1 MRTWIVTDHIP
12 SKTPSVFIVP
22 RELWESARTM
32 LDPETG
38 KFSSLPQGSPVVIA
52 QKQGCLIIVDT
63 PPVRQQRYRAYSE
76 AARLAEQQGS
86 STVGVFINKM
96 DESVLPSVI
105 FGLEQ
110 GFYHYHGKGDK
121 VDTVIVVTEPNLEE
135 RIRYLTNIAE
145 AQSWVREWVNAPANE
160 KPPQRLAEEYQKDAP
175 PGISYHLYTHDDLAA
190 LGAGGILAVGSGST
204 RPPVI
209 LAGRYHG
216 NGDGPWLALV
226 GKGIVFD
233 SGGISLKGRD
243 GMGRMK
249 GDMAGS
255 AAVMAALRVVA
266 EHKWPVNVAAWAPL
280 AENLPDGAAYRPGDV
295 LEMLDHTRV
304 EIISTDA
311 EGRLVLA
318 DAVTM
323 AIREGAS
330 TVVDMA
336 TLTGSN
342 VVALGGVRATLIGND
357 GSVSRLLTESGQDM
371 EEPVW
376 EMPHDPEYAL
386 MNTSSIADL
395 KNSGG
400 RAGGT
405 ISAGLF
411 IGHFATQVP
420 WAHVDI
426 AGLAFKDNESGTGAT
441 GYGVA
446 LLVEFCRR
454 WAEFSKESPIESHE
468 D

>member
-1 MRTWIVTDHIP
+1 MRTWIVTDNLLEKP
-12 SKTPSVFIVP
+12 PVWIVP
-22 RELWESARTM
+22 RELWDGAQTFFGPSANS
-32 LDPETG
+32 LPV
-38 KFSSLPQGSPVVIA
+38 LPQGSPVITCGTQGVII
-52 QKQGCLIIVDT
+52 LVDT
-63 PPVRQQRYRAYSE
+63 PPVRQKRYRAYSE
-76 AARLAEQQGS
+76 AARLAEKQGAPV
-86 STVGVFINKM
+86 VGVYIRGL
-96 DESVLPSVI
+96 DETILPSVI

-110 GFYHYHGKGDK
+110 GFYHYQGQQ
-121 VDTVIVVTEPNLEE
+121 DTVERVTVVAQPQVMD
-135 RIRYLTNIAE
+135 RIRYLTRIAG
-145 AQSWVREWVNAPANE
+145 AQSWVREWVNTPANE
-160 KPPQRLAEEYQKDAP
+160 KPPHHLAEEYQKGAP
-175 PGISYHLYTHDDLAA
+175 DTISYHLYTQDDLKD

-204 RPPVI
+204 RPPV
-209 LAGRYHG
+209 LLKGYYQG

-233 SGGISLKGRD
+233 SGGISLKARE

-266 EHKWPVNVAAWAPL
+266 ENQWPVNIAAWAPL

-295 LEMLDHTRV
+295 IKMLDNTRV

-323 AIREGAS
+323 AIRDGAS
-330 TVVDMA
+330 LVVDMA

-357 GSVSRLLTESGQDM
+357 DSLAKVVMESAQDM

-376 EMPHDPEYAL
+376 EMPHDQEYAL
-386 MNTSSIADL
+386 MNHSGIADL

-411 IGHFATQVP
+411 IGHFAANVP

-426 AGLAFKDNESGTGAT
+426 AGLAYNESESGLGAT

-446 LLVEFCRR
+446 LLVELCRR
-454 WAEFSKESPIESHE
+454 WATKSQEKSLR
-468 D
+468 